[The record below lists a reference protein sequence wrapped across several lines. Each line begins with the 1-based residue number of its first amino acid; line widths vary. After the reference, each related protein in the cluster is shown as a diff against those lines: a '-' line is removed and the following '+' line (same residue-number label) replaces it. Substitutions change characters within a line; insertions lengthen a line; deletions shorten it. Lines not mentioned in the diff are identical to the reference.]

1 MTVQKNNPLSRRQNL
16 WRNLKRDRML
26 ILLALPAVLYF
37 AVFHYLPMIGTVIAF
52 QNFRPGAGLFSSSWV
67 GIRWFKEFFSSIFFS
82 RLLVNTFLLS
92 FYMLIFAFPVPI
104 IFALMLC
111 EVKDGLFR
119 RTIQAISFLPHFISL
134 VVVVGILQ
142 NFLSISDGVIN
153 QFRGFLGFKAIGFL
167 DDPGYF
173 RMVYVVSG
181 IWQEFGWNSIVYIAA
196 IAGISPQLYEA
207 ARIDGC
213 SRFRQMIHITLPG
226 IMPAAVTLL
235 ILHLGKMMSVGFE
248 KIILMYS
255 PSTYSVADVL
265 STYVY
270 RRGIVDMQFS
280 YAGAVDLFNS
290 VINLVLLLAVN
301 RISRRRTGVGLF

>member
-1 MTVQKNNPLSRRQNL
+1 MPAGWKQNL
-16 WRNLKRDRML
+16 WRNIKRDKML
-26 ILLALPAVLYF
+26 IILALPAVLYF
-37 AVFHYLPMIGTVIAF
+37 VIFHYLPMIGSVIAF
-52 QNFRPGAGLFSSSWV
+52 QNFRPGAGLFGSSWV

-82 RLLVNTFLLS
+82 RLMVNTFLLS
-92 FYMLIFAFPVPI
+92 LYMLIFAFPIPI

-153 QFRGFLGFKAIGFL
+153 QFRGFLGLNAIGFME
-167 DDPGYF
+167 DPGYF
-173 RMVYVVSG
+173 RIVYVISG

-226 IMPAAVTLL
+226 VMPAAVTLL

>member
-1 MTVQKNNPLSRRQNL
+1 MKALTGRKNNILK
-16 WRNLKRDRML
+16 NLKRDKL
-26 ILLALPAVLYF
+26 LLLLALPAGMYF
-37 AVFHYLPMIGTVIAF
+37 LVFHYLPMIGTVIAF
-52 QNFRPGAGLFSSSWV
+52 QNFRPGAGLFGSPFV
-67 GIRWFKEFFSSIFFS
+67 GLRWFKEFFSSIFFF
-82 RLLVNTFLLS
+82 RLLKNTFLLS
-92 FYMLIFAFPVPI
+92 FYTLIFAFPVPI

-111 EVKDGLFR
+111 EVKDGPFR
-119 RTIQAISFLPHFISL
+119 RTVQAVSFMPHFISV

-142 NFLSISDGVIN
+142 NFLSVTDGVIN
-153 QFRGFLGFKAIGFL
+153 QLRVAMNLAPIGFL
-167 DDPGYF
+167 EDPAYF
-173 RMVYVVSG
+173 RTVYVASG
-181 IWQEFGWNSIVYIAA
+181 IWQEFGWNSIIYIAA

-248 KIILMYS
+248 KIILMYN
-255 PSTYSVADVL
+255 PSTYSVADVI

-290 VINLVLLLAVN
+290 VINLALLLFVN
-301 RISRRRTGVGLF
+301 RVSRRRTGVGLF

>member
-1 MTVQKNNPLSRRQNL
+1 MKALTGRKNKFLKL
-16 WRNLKRDRML
+16 LKRDKL
-26 ILLALPAVLYF
+26 LLLLALPAVLYF
-37 AVFHYLPMIGTVIAF
+37 FVFHYLPMIGTVIAF
-52 QNFRPGAGLFSSSWV
+52 QNFRPGAGLFASPFV
-67 GIRWFKEFFSSIFFS
+67 GLRWFKEFFSSIFFF
-82 RLLVNTFLLS
+82 RLVKNTFLLS

-111 EVKDGLFR
+111 EVKDGPFR
-119 RTIQAISFLPHFISL
+119 RTIQAISFMPHFISI

-142 NFLSISDGVIN
+142 NFLSVTDGVIN
-153 QFRGFLGFKAIGFL
+153 QMRGFLSLPAIGFL
-167 DDPGYF
+167 EDPAYF
-173 RMVYVVSG
+173 RTVYVVSG
-181 IWQEFGWNSIVYIAA
+181 IWQEFGWNSIIYIAA

-235 ILHLGKMMSVGFE
+235 ILHLGKIMSVGFE
-248 KIILMYS
+248 KIILMYN
-255 PSTYSVADVL
+255 PSTYSVADVI

-280 YAGAVDLFNS
+280 YASAVDLFNS
-290 VINLVLLLAVN
+290 VINLVLLILVN

>member
-1 MTVQKNNPLSRRQNL
+1 MKAPAGGKNTFFK
-16 WRNLKRDRML
+16 NLKRDKML
-26 ILLALPAVLYF
+26 VLLALPAALYF
-37 AVFHYLPMIGTVIAF
+37 LVFHYLPMIGTVIAF
-52 QNFRPGAGLFSSSWV
+52 QNFRPGAGLFGSPFV
-67 GIRWFKEFFSSIFFS
+67 GLRWFREFFSSIFFF
-82 RLLVNTFLLS
+82 RLVKNTFLLS
-92 FYMLIFAFPVPI
+92 FYMLIFSFPAPI

-111 EVKDGLFR
+111 EVKDGPFR
-119 RTIQAISFLPHFISL
+119 RTIQAISFLPHFISI

-142 NFLSISDGVIN
+142 NFLSITDGVIN
-153 QFRGFLGFKAIGFL
+153 QLRSFMNLPPAGFLE
-167 DDPGYF
+167 DPAYF
-173 RMVYVVSG
+173 RTIYVASG
-181 IWQEFGWNSIVYIAA
+181 IWQEFGWNSIIYIAA

-213 SRFRQMIHITLPG
+213 SRFRQMIHVTLPG

-255 PSTYSVADVL
+255 PSTYSAADVI

-290 VINLVLLLAVN
+290 VINMALLLLVN

>member
-1 MTVQKNNPLSRRQNL
+1 MNARAGGKNNV
-16 WRNLKRDRML
+16 LKILNRDKML
-26 ILLALPAVLYF
+26 LLLALPATLYF
-37 AVFHYLPMIGTVIAF
+37 LVFHYVPMIGAVIAF
-52 QNFRPGAGLFSSSWV
+52 QNFRPGAGLFDSSFV
-67 GIRWFKEFFSSIFFS
+67 GLRWFKEFFSSIFFV
-82 RLLVNTFLLS
+82 RLVKNTFLLN

-111 EVKDGLFR
+111 EVKDGPFR
-119 RTIQAISFLPHFISL
+119 RTVQAISFMPHFISI

-142 NFLSISDGVIN
+142 NFLSITDGVIN
-153 QFRGFLGFKAIGFL
+153 QLRVFMNLQPIGFL
-167 DDPGYF
+167 EDPAYF
-173 RMVYVVSG
+173 RTVYVASG
-181 IWQEFGWNSIVYIAA
+181 VWQEFGWNSIIYIAA

-213 SRFRQMIHITLPG
+213 SRFRQMIHVTLPG
-226 IMPAAVTLL
+226 IMPATVTLL

-248 KIILMYS
+248 KIILMYN
-255 PSTYSVADVL
+255 PSTYSVADVI

-280 YAGAVDLFNS
+280 YAASVDLFNS
-290 VINLVLLLAVN
+290 VINLALLLLVN

>member
-1 MTVQKNNPLSRRQNL
+1 MKAMTGGKNQFLK
-16 WRNLKRDRML
+16 NLKRDKL
-26 ILLALPAVLYF
+26 LLLLALPAALYF
-37 AVFHYLPMIGTVIAF
+37 LVFHYLPMIGTVIAF
-52 QNFRPGAGLFSSSWV
+52 QNFRPGAGLFGSSFV
-67 GIRWFKEFFSSIFFS
+67 GLRWFKEFFSSIFFF
-82 RLLVNTFLLS
+82 RLVKNTFLLS
-92 FYMLIFAFPVPI
+92 FYMLVFAFPVPI
-104 IFALMLC
+104 IFALMLY
-111 EVKDGLFR
+111 ELKDGPFR
-119 RTIQAISFLPHFISL
+119 RTIQAVSFMPHFISI

-153 QFRGFLGFKAIGFL
+153 QLRSFMNLPPIGFL
-167 DDPGYF
+167 EDPAYF
-173 RMVYVVSG
+173 RTVYVASG
-181 IWQEFGWNSIVYIAA
+181 IWQEFGWNSIIYIAA

-226 IMPAAVTLL
+226 IMPATVTLL

-248 KIILMYS
+248 KIILMYN
-255 PSTYSVADVL
+255 PSTYSVADVI

-290 VINLVLLLAVN
+290 VINLALLLLVN

>member
-1 MTVQKNNPLSRRQNL
+1 MKAMTGGKNNFLKV
-16 WRNLKRDRML
+16 LKRDKL
-26 ILLALPAVLYF
+26 LLLLALPAVLYF
-37 AVFHYLPMIGTVIAF
+37 LVFHYLPMIGTVIAF
-52 QNFRPGAGLFSSSWV
+52 QNFRPGAGLFASPFV
-67 GIRWFKEFFSSIFFS
+67 GLRWFKEFFSSVFFF
-82 RLLVNTFLLS
+82 RLIKNTFLLS

-111 EVKDGLFR
+111 EVKDGPFR
-119 RTIQAISFLPHFISL
+119 RTIQAISFMPHFISI

-153 QFRGFLGFKAIGFL
+153 QFRGFLNLQPVGFME
-167 DDPGYF
+167 DPAYF
-173 RMVYVVSG
+173 RSIYVISG
-181 IWQEFGWNSIVYIAA
+181 IWQEFGWNSIIYIAA

-213 SRFRQMIHITLPG
+213 SRFRQMIHVTLPG
-226 IMPAAVTLL
+226 IMPATVTLL
-235 ILHLGKMMSVGFE
+235 ILHLGRIMSVGFE
-248 KIILMYS
+248 KIILMYN
-255 PSTYSVADVL
+255 PSTYSVADVI

-290 VINLVLLLAVN
+290 VINLVLLLLVN

>member
-1 MTVQKNNPLSRRQNL
+1 
-16 WRNLKRDRML
+16 
-26 ILLALPAVLYF
+26 
-37 AVFHYLPMIGTVIAF
+37 MI
-52 QNFRPGAGLFSSSWV
+52 
-67 GIRWFKEFFSSIFFS
+67 
-82 RLLVNTFLLS
+82 NTFLLS
-92 FYMLIFAFPVPI
+92 LYMLVFAFPVPI

-111 EVKDGLFR
+111 EVKDGPFR

-153 QFRGFLGFKAIGFL
+153 QFRGFLGLEAIGFL
-167 DDPGYF
+167 DDPAYF

-290 VINLVLLLAVN
+290 VINLVLLLVVN

>member
-1 MTVQKNNPLSRRQNL
+1 MNAMTGRKNNILKL
-16 WRNLKRDRML
+16 LKRDKL
-26 ILLALPAVLYF
+26 LLLLALPAAVYF
-37 AVFHYLPMIGTVIAF
+37 LVFHYLPMIGTVIAF
-52 QNFRPGAGLFSSSWV
+52 QNFRPGAGLFGSPFV
-67 GIRWFKEFFSSIFFS
+67 GLRWFKEFFSSIFFF
-82 RLLVNTFLLS
+82 RLIKNTFLLS
-92 FYMLIFAFPVPI
+92 FYMLIFAFPAPI

-111 EVKDGLFR
+111 EVKDGPFR
-119 RTIQAISFLPHFISL
+119 RTIQAISFMPHFISI

-142 NFLSISDGVIN
+142 NFLSITDGVIN
-153 QFRGFLGFKAIGFL
+153 QMRGFLNLPPIGFME
-167 DDPGYF
+167 DPVYF
-173 RMVYVVSG
+173 RPVYVISG
-181 IWQEFGWNSIVYIAA
+181 IWQEVGWNSIIYIAA

-235 ILHLGKMMSVGFE
+235 ILNLGKIMSVGFE
-248 KIILMYS
+248 KIILMYN
-255 PSTYSVADVL
+255 PSTYSVADVI

-290 VINLVLLLAVN
+290 VINLVLLLLVN
-301 RISRRRTGVGLF
+301 RFSRRRTGVGLF

>member
-1 MTVQKNNPLSRRQNL
+1 MKAMTGRKNSLL
-16 WRNLKRDRML
+16 KNLKRDKL
-26 ILLALPAVLYF
+26 LLLLALPAALYF
-37 AVFHYLPMIGTVIAF
+37 LVFHYLPMIGTVIAF
-52 QNFRPGAGLFSSSWV
+52 QNFRPGAGLFGSPFV
-67 GIRWFKEFFSSIFFS
+67 GLRWFKEFFSSLFFF
-82 RLLVNTFLLS
+82 RLVKNTFLLS

-119 RTIQAISFLPHFISL
+119 RTVQAISFMPHFISI

-153 QFRGFLGFKAIGFL
+153 QLRAVMSLPAIGFL
-167 DDPGYF
+167 EDPAYF
-173 RMVYVVSG
+173 RAVYVASG

-226 IMPAAVTLL
+226 IMPATVTLL
-235 ILHLGKMMSVGFE
+235 ILQLGKMMSVGFE
-248 KIILMYS
+248 KIILMYN
-255 PSTYSVADVL
+255 PSTYSVADVI

-290 VINLVLLLAVN
+290 VINMALLLLVN
-301 RISRRRTGVGLF
+301 RISRRKTGVGLF

>member
-1 MTVQKNNPLSRRQNL
+1 
-16 WRNLKRDRML
+16 
-26 ILLALPAVLYF
+26 
-37 AVFHYLPMIGTVIAF
+37 
-52 QNFRPGAGLFSSSWV
+52 
-67 GIRWFKEFFSSIFFS
+67 
-82 RLLVNTFLLS
+82 
-92 FYMLIFAFPVPI
+92 MLIFSFPAPI

-111 EVKDGLFR
+111 EVKDGPFR
-119 RTIQAISFLPHFISL
+119 RTIQAVSFMPHFISI

-142 NFLSISDGVIN
+142 NFLSITDGVIN
-153 QFRGFLGFKAIGFL
+153 QMRGFLSLPPIGFME
-167 DDPGYF
+167 DPAYF
-173 RMVYVVSG
+173 RPVYVISG
-181 IWQEFGWNSIVYIAA
+181 IWQEVGWNSIIYIAA

-213 SRFRQMIHITLPG
+213 SRFRQMIHVTLPG

-235 ILHLGKMMSVGFE
+235 ILNLGKIMSVGFE
-248 KIILMYS
+248 KIILMYN
-255 PSTYSVADVL
+255 PSTYSVADVI

-290 VINLVLLLAVN
+290 VINLVLLLLVN